1 MTLQTAKLAFKPR
14 ARLLL
19 LLGDQLIRDPGI
31 AVFELVKNAYDAD
44 SPNAI
49 VTMTKVEDREEGKIV
64 VEDSGV
70 GMDFETVTKVWL
82 EPGTDFR
89 AQQKGQSRRTTIFG
103 RLPMGEKGVGRFAA
117 HKLGNHI
124 RMVTR
129 SAGNPEVVV
138 DIDWNAFQSGGYLS
152 DVRVTVEER
161 DPKRFVGKKTG
172 TRLQITQLR
181 SAWNKAMVRDLHR
194 SVTSICSPFTT
205 RETEFDLRLKIEDQE
220 DIKGGFEAELLLPEE
235 EKWLEGLLLVDKVL
249 DFSLFRA
256 RCLVH
261 GATLKYDYRFLPFP
275 AMTKVKKRH
284 QEKGLDDRPMTV
296 SFTDDD
302 YPRLLEEYVGPFCT
316 DLYIFDR
323 DPQVLSLGVSDKK
336 GLKEFLDESGGV
348 RVYRDGIRVYDY
360 GEPGND
366 WLNLDKRRV
375 NIPSARISNNLVV
388 GGVFLS
394 LKSSSGITVARKE
407 EDETEASLGL
417 IEKTN
422 REGFVENST
431 FRAFSE
437 ALNFAIAQIVS
448 ERNKDKERIRSSYSS
463 KQFREPVLADLGEL
477 RSQIERAGLPEE
489 VIRYVDRIERDYR
502 DVRDRL
508 LTSASAGL
516 SLMVVIHEVEK
527 GIAELLRAVEREHSS
542 EKLVSLA
549 QHISKLVEGLGA
561 IARGSGTSRQRASEL
576 IRIAQFNTELRLE
589 AHGIELLTDL
599 ERDFEAKCSKR
610 LIISTLMN
618 LIDNAIWWIDNRWGR
633 DQRGKRKKLF
643 IGTTDQLREPAIVVA
658 DNGSGFSD
666 PREYLVQPFFTRK
679 PDGMGLG
686 LHLADQ
692 VMTLQGGRLEFPER
706 GDIEL
711 PKSLDGAVV
720 ALVFGGA
727 KWKA

>member
-1 MTLQTAKLAFKPR
+1 MALQTAKLAFKPR

-19 LLGDQLIRDPGI
+19 LLGDQLIRDAGI

-49 VTMTKVEDREEGKIV
+49 VTMTNVETREEGRIL

-89 AQQKGQSRRTTIFG
+89 ATQKGESKRTPIFH

-117 HKLGNHI
+117 HKLGNRI

-138 DIDWNAFQSGGYLS
+138 DIDWTKFQSGGYLS
-152 DVRVTVEER
+152 DVPVTVEER
-161 DPKRFVGKKTG
+161 EPKRFPGKKTG
-172 TRLQITQLR
+172 TRIRITQLR
-181 SAWNKAMVRDLHR
+181 SSWNRAMVRDLHR

-205 RETEFDLRLKIEDQE
+205 GITDFDPRLKIEGQE
-220 DIKGGFEAELLLPEE
+220 DIKGNFEAVLVLPDAGD
-235 EKWLEGLLLVDKVL
+235 WLKGLLSVDKVL

-256 RCLVH
+256 RCMVD
-261 GATLKYDYRFLPFP
+261 GSNLKYDYRFIPFP
-275 AMTKVKKRH
+275 AMTKVKRRH
-284 QEKGLDDRPMTV
+284 EEQGLDGRPMPV
-296 SFTDDD
+296 YFSENY
-302 YPRLLEEYVGPFCT
+302 YPRLLDEYVGPFCA

-323 DPQVLSLGVSDKK
+323 DPQVLSLGVTDKA
-336 GLKEFLDESGGV
+336 GLREFLNQSGGI

-366 WLNLDKRRV
+366 WLNLDKKRV
-375 NIPSARISNNLVV
+375 NIPAARISNNLVV

-394 LKSSSGITVARKE
+394 LKTSSGMAV
-407 EDETEASLGL
+407 EDEDEASLGL

-431 FRAFSE
+431 FRAFTE

-448 ERNKDKERIRSSYSS
+448 ERNKDKDRIRSAYSS
-463 KQFREPVLADLGEL
+463 KQFREPVLGDLGEL
-477 RSQIERAGLPEE
+477 RKRIEQTGPPDL
-489 VIRYVDRIERDYR
+489 VKYVDRIERDYR

-527 GIAELLRAVEREHSS
+527 GVAELLKAVEREHSS
-542 EKLVSLA
+542 EKIVSLA

-576 IRIAQFNTELRLE
+576 IRIAEFNTELRLE
-589 AHGIELLTDL
+589 AHGIERITEID
-599 ERDFEAKCSKR
+599 RDFEAVCSKR
-610 LIISTLMN
+610 LIVSTLMN
-618 LIDNAIWWIDNRWGR
+618 LIDNSIWWIDNRWGR
-633 DQRGKRKKLF
+633 DKRPKRKKLF
-643 IGTTDQLREPAIVVA
+643 IGTTDQLHEPAIIIA
-658 DNGSGFSD
+658 DNGPGLSD
-666 PREYLVQPFFTRK
+666 PREYLIQPFFSRK

-692 VMTLQGGRLEFPER
+692 VMTLQGGRLEFPEK

-711 PKSLDGAVV
+711 PKGLDGAAV
-720 ALVFGGA
+720 ALLFGGGR
-727 KWKA
+727 WKA